1 LAGILLSVLA
11 LTGLPKVLS
20 DHKFSADEISA
31 NFDILLLD
39 PTTTSG
45 WQTMQGEGQTEFQ
58 PLYAYFIDN
67 KTHTIININYIGDSV
82 FDVTN
87 TNTHK
92 YIKTSIPQI
101 ICTRLKEREGVLK
114 FYTNI
119 EIPIIQGMIF
129 FAEQLCYNMCEFCGC
144 TEELG
149 ETDGWKKICCKN
161 CCKKDITWKKR
172 Y

>member
-1 LAGILLSVLA
+1 METRINNIPKITIEELILKHPKIFVK
-11 LTGLPKVLS
+11 TRDDKIQWEGLPVPWMNVVNQLC
-20 DHKFSADEISA
+20 
-31 NFDILLLD
+31 
-39 PTTTSG
+39 TTI
-45 WQTMQGEGQTEFQ
+45 Q
-58 PLYAYFIDN
+58 YFIDN
-67 KTHTIININYIGDSV
+67 KTHTIVNINYIGDSV

-101 ICTRLKEREGVLK
+101 ICTRLKERDGVLK

-161 CCKKDITWKKR
+161 CCKEDVTWKKR